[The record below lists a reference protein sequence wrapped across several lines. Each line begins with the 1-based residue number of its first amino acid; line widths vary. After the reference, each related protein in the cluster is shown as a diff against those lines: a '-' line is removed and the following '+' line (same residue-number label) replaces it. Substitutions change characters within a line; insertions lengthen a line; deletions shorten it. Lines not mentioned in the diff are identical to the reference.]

1 MQKQPFTALF
11 VLHASDINNIYFYVN
26 LISEMDQT
34 DFDKLK
40 EQWEDFK
47 KELARPVFDRP
58 QIEAGISTISEI
70 IDTAD
75 TKTKRATKKML
86 PADKENKLKKLIK
99 DGCELNYNF
108 KEVETKIGNINEC
121 VQTLCNI
128 EQNLKSAK
136 RTKLIF
142 YSSQGQVI
150 HHLRRFNR
158 NYNRILEQAGLNF
171 SKSYCSAL
179 ISFFKLTEEFPGLK
193 ACACS
198 FHEVRHNFVLIE
210 KICNDLK
217 NEGFW

>member
-1 MQKQPFTALF
+1 
-11 VLHASDINNIYFYVN
+11 
-26 LISEMDQT
+26 MDQT

-128 EQNLKSAK
+128 
-136 RTKLIF
+136 
-142 YSSQGQVI
+142 
-150 HHLRRFNR
+150 
-158 NYNRILEQAGLNF
+158 
-171 SKSYCSAL
+171 
-179 ISFFKLTEEFPGLK
+179 
-193 ACACS
+193 
-198 FHEVRHNFVLIE
+198 
-210 KICNDLK
+210 
-217 NEGFW
+217 